1 MLRVERFGG
10 CEVIRN
16 GSCRFAKH
24 IRRGRVERD
33 IANGKGILKTFFL
46 TASQRD
52 ELATVSRELS
62 RDANVLARDKAA
74 LQMRRDRPSIIHSQN
89 RTGHTNCALQLA
101 CSLLQTQPKLESL
114 AVDSDDL
121 VLACEA
127 VGKGL
132 HNAVLMQ
139 KAAALHH

>member
-74 LQMRRDRPSIIHSQN
+74 LQMRRDRASIIQSHQN
-89 RTGHTNCALQLA
+89 RTGAYKLRIAAGLQLTSGSVPA
-101 CSLLQTQPKLESL
+101 RAPFR
-114 AVDSDDL
+114 
-121 VLACEA
+121 
-127 VGKGL
+127 
-132 HNAVLMQ
+132 
-139 KAAALHH
+139 